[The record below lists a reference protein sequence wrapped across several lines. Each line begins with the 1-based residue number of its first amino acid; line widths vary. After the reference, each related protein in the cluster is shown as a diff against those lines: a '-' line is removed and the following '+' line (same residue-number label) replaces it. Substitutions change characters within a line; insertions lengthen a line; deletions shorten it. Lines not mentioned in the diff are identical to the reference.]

1 MKPEEQRFALLQLH
15 SEGQPV
21 GLCVRSVSH
30 RGGLSAGTADL
41 GGAGGGG
48 GLLSALQPH
57 CSWNVGKWSLGANC
71 IYVPDRAEQ

>member
-1 MKPEEQRFALLQLH
+1 MKPEEQRFALLRLH

-21 GLCVRSVSH
+21 GLCVRSVGH

-48 GLLSALQPH
+48 VLLSALQPH
-57 CSWNVGKWSLGANC
+57 CRDVGVPRECCTQRIAAVGALWL
-71 IYVPDRAEQ
+71 